1 MKKVHEVWA
10 QLKKTNL
17 ENVLI
22 KRKKKKKEKEKTGK
36 PRAGKKKPGKPRDGK
51 KTAQKP
57 GRNLM
62 GRFPKTGEKNT
73 YMGRPILMR
82 SAITEMRVS
91 SA

>member
-1 MKKVHEVWA
+1 M
-10 QLKKTNL
+10 
-17 ENVLI
+17 I

-36 PRAGKKKPGKPRDGK
+36 PRAGKKNPENPVMEK
-51 KTAQKP
+51 KSAQKP

>member
-1 MKKVHEVWA
+1 MLEKKNPENPVME
-10 QLKKTNL
+10 KKS
-17 ENVLI
+17 
-22 KRKKKKKEKEKTGK
+22 
-36 PRAGKKKPGKPRDGK
+36 
-51 KTAQKP
+51 AQKP